1 MQNEKVTSLKDK
13 ILNAG
18 KKAKN
23 LGEKLGNSKLATK
36 IKECVKVLKGKISD
50 KLKKVLEHEKI
61 QKLLGK
67 VLRKNTDTIA
77 KGAEEAV
84 TETIEKNAETI
95 AKKAGSITAK
105 QAAKSFSVVSIVAD
119 FILGADDCRNIL
131 GIVEQKPS
139 ITERITAGLINSIP
153 SIIASLAEVITG
165 ASFGAAAGVGI
176 AMYVVSVIATV
187 IISIDSIRSAIIDL
201 ILKLLDSI
209 GVDVS
214 GIKKKRQDA
223 KDAVAAYNEKNGTNI
238 SIEEYN
244 NIMGYKSVQQKG
256 KEGTANAWSAAW
268 GYDSGTKNDI
278 KDKTSEVKLDNKK
291 SNKTRK
297 KLATIFSS
305 IWQSFGK
312 SDFNYYAEDED
323 GNELSGKEKLN
334 ANQLKF
340 ENLASE
346 IITSL
351 VTLLDQADPDVIS
364 DVYSNSH
371 DFVGF
376 VDSRNRLRKVFK
388 KGKEDPSTQFN
399 IDEEHASWKRIKAIA
414 GVCAIINEIFEP
426 LNDKATVTGIIVSK
440 MIPAYFT
447 SKGSD
452 SDVIDWANE
461 NVDNS
466 VYNLNMTQYDAEES
480 NYIGA
485 QAIGSETT
493 SGIEGVA
500 TNANANSKLSPIKG
514 KLAAI
519 FGKGKNLVSNIGDKV
534 KDTPFGKIGMKLS
547 EIIDNAISSITGGF
561 ENVEDMFKN
570 LSSKNKST
578 NESIDTLSLLP
589 IDKKYWKINLDKKNP
604 FLSSIFNFMESMNRV
619 VKAPFALAAASLGSG
634 LDTISSNVSESSG
647 NSSNNSNSGSNSGSD
662 NSNTN
667 STSSSGTKSGGM
679 LSKLAK
685 AGKSI
690 GKKVVS
696 AFKGLFGKGRDD
708 ESGYGD
714 DPYHIYQRD
723 YKGSFHTTGDSENQT
738 IADSGCGPAAAA
750 SLLRMYGKDG
760 DMNNAV
766 NYALNNK
773 YKEVDGGTYP
783 QYFNDYLNKNG
794 ISTNSNADNNDVV
807 DSLVHNKPVILMGR
821 DSTNSGKTPYG
832 SKYSHY
838 VVARG
843 LDKNGNVIVEDSED
857 KNGSTRYSLV
867 DTLKNSSVRI
877 TTGKGRYGRAKDNV
891 MDSYVGGVNSVM
903 SAAISNII
911 GNVAGSINLG
921 SSSNK
926 STGNNAA
933 NKVAGTKG
941 VNGKIGVSDDI
952 NTSCGYT
959 ADQLKAAIHSINAGC
974 SAEQFPEAA
983 IAIEQTKG
991 VNALFTIAVAVQEH
1005 GWDGPVGVNTT
1016 GANYGNWNVFN
1027 IEGSPNS
1034 SNGRWKDY
1042 DNLTDAFEGFGNL
1055 IMGDTYYGSGL
1066 TTPEKIG
1073 PLYCDEGWAGPVC
1086 QVAALIADHISGSG
1100 RGKNDSIIRPT
1111 FTKKFLNNV
1120 TSTISY
1126 YTNNVLSRLGATS
1139 NSSSSSNNSGTV
1151 SSGSANVD
1159 IDAETTIICGDSIT
1173 WGLSERTSL
1182 GDRAMGVISGTTDI
1196 NCQGSLGQTYQS
1208 QFKAHSDI
1216 IKNATDAIFFWGMNE
1231 VFANMDTESYFKR
1244 YQESIDTIL
1253 GYGGRNTSNTNVY
1266 ILTVIWVPDNS
1277 GYGGSFNAAAVEKF
1291 NETYIKPFAQSKGYT
1306 LIDIYEDSKNIP
1318 HEAGNVHPADYQK
1331 LYEIIKAHTSGN
1343 SVSTTSE
1350 SESDDSTTEE
1360 SGSGRGRAVVDR
1372 IKELKGNVNKNI
1384 ILGSKKSRKLL
1395 VTGKGYDKNVRRF
1408 IGNNGMEIGD
1418 TISDLNTVKKAS
1430 WWDKF
1435 KKYIK
1440 IGRIKK
1446 IGGIKKKINTSN
1458 TARGK
1463 WGRALEDTIEKAKET
1478 SKNDNAEVTE
1488 SDVISENDNGEENT
1502 KETTDTSSNSSS
1514 NSQATGLISLLG
1526 QYSNA
1531 LTRGVFG
1538 DFYDAL
1544 YGDTQVQGVNNNQG
1558 ITGSLTEGTAEENM
1572 KNMFKYMKSQGFSDN
1587 LAAGIL
1593 ANVRAESGFNPHI
1606 LNGGATGS
1614 IFDNQNKAYGLIQWY
1629 GSASRACL
1637 YNWCTANNCDPES
1650 LDGQTKWIVAQIK
1663 GINLENEENAANAS
1677 KFNGET
1683 GKNTMTYNW
1692 GYLKARGS
1700 FNTFNS
1706 YSIEEATKLWLECVE
1721 RCENIGSAL
1730 TTRIGYAKEIL
1741 KECTGSSDSDSDS
1754 GSGRG
1759 KEIIRKATSRNNK
1772 LGSGR
1777 AKLYSS
1783 ITNPATNIS
1792 NAITSA
1798 VNTAVKPSSSSSSSS
1813 SDSSDDDSS
1822 STDTEDE
1829 ESKDD
1834 EESEDT
1840 PTSSSSSSSG
1850 STTGAKT
1857 LLSKLASYT
1866 KATIKGVYGNFYDA
1880 LYGSEVE
1887 ESSGGDNNGGYTDGS
1902 GVIYA
1907 AAMVFEAMGRANPTF
1922 GYCWCCNRL
1931 FDLECRDGKKI
1942 DKVRPD
1948 CAGMMS
1954 AVAQYM
1960 GYYTYP
1966 SNRSTYTDTFHGLG
1980 YNVTN
1985 FWAQRICD
1993 KDGNVSPDW
2002 EYKDFDPNDRQPGDM
2017 LIRDDVGHI
2026 DMYVFTDTNGRVR
2039 GFNAGSGGFFPDGHC
2054 DSEGSG
2060 IEDSYKLAKYYL
2072 EHGNQLP
2079 TNDGSFGAG
2088 TIQDNEA
2095 LYVIRYKGSSGSGRG
2110 KEKNQNKKNISNTS
2124 TNEYKKASIDS
2135 GEHIKK
2141 VPWSVQQNIDKIG
2154 REGLKAYKNQTGRG
2168 ILKSL
2173 DDVKQNSINRK
2184 LFSTSS
2190 NNLSSSNISST
2201 NNNTRN
2207 NHLSKSS
2214 YIGENTL
2221 TTNTSIDLGQLINLI
2236 GIIANN
2242 SDKIDTVLQLLG
2254 AIATNTENTTTA
2266 VTNKNNKSSNTG
2278 GNGLSALR
2286 NALDSNSS
2294 GIDIA
2299 KAVYQIAQN

>member
-1 MQNEKVTSLKDK
+1 
-13 ILNAG
+13 
-18 KKAKN
+18 
-23 LGEKLGNSKLATK
+23 
-36 IKECVKVLKGKISD
+36 
-50 KLKKVLEHEKI
+50 
-61 QKLLGK
+61 
-67 VLRKNTDTIA
+67 
-77 KGAEEAV
+77 
-84 TETIEKNAETI
+84 
-95 AKKAGSITAK
+95 
-105 QAAKSFSVVSIVAD
+105 
-119 FILGADDCRNIL
+119 
-131 GIVEQKPS
+131 
-139 ITERITAGLINSIP
+139 
-153 SIIASLAEVITG
+153 
-165 ASFGAAAGVGI
+165 
-176 AMYVVSVIATV
+176 
-187 IISIDSIRSAIIDL
+187 
-201 ILKLLDSI
+201 
-209 GVDVS
+209 
-214 GIKKKRQDA
+214 
-223 KDAVAAYNEKNGTNI
+223 
-238 SIEEYN
+238 
-244 NIMGYKSVQQKG
+244 
-256 KEGTANAWSAAW
+256 
-268 GYDSGTKNDI
+268 
-278 KDKTSEVKLDNKK
+278 
-291 SNKTRK
+291 
-297 KLATIFSS
+297 
-305 IWQSFGK
+305 
-312 SDFNYYAEDED
+312 
-323 GNELSGKEKLN
+323 
-334 ANQLKF
+334 
-340 ENLASE
+340 
-346 IITSL
+346 
-351 VTLLDQADPDVIS
+351 
-364 DVYSNSH
+364 
-371 DFVGF
+371 
-376 VDSRNRLRKVFK
+376 
-388 KGKEDPSTQFN
+388 
-399 IDEEHASWKRIKAIA
+399 
-414 GVCAIINEIFEP
+414 
-426 LNDKATVTGIIVSK
+426 
-440 MIPAYFT
+440 
-447 SKGSD
+447 
-452 SDVIDWANE
+452 
-461 NVDNS
+461 
-466 VYNLNMTQYDAEES
+466 
-480 NYIGA
+480 
-485 QAIGSETT
+485 
-493 SGIEGVA
+493 
-500 TNANANSKLSPIKG
+500 
-514 KLAAI
+514 
-519 FGKGKNLVSNIGDKV
+519 
-534 KDTPFGKIGMKLS
+534 
-547 EIIDNAISSITGGF
+547 
-561 ENVEDMFKN
+561 
-570 LSSKNKST
+570 
-578 NESIDTLSLLP
+578 
-589 IDKKYWKINLDKKNP
+589 
-604 FLSSIFNFMESMNRV
+604 
-619 VKAPFALAAASLGSG
+619 
-634 LDTISSNVSESSG
+634 
-647 NSSNNSNSGSNSGSD
+647 
-662 NSNTN
+662 
-667 STSSSGTKSGGM
+667 
-679 LSKLAK
+679 
-685 AGKSI
+685 
-690 GKKVVS
+690 
-696 AFKGLFGKGRDD
+696 
-708 ESGYGD
+708 
-714 DPYHIYQRD
+714 
-723 YKGSFHTTGDSENQT
+723 
-738 IADSGCGPAAAA
+738 
-750 SLLRMYGKDG
+750 
-760 DMNNAV
+760 
-766 NYALNNK
+766 
-773 YKEVDGGTYP
+773 
-783 QYFNDYLNKNG
+783 
-794 ISTNSNADNNDVV
+794 
-807 DSLVHNKPVILMGR
+807 MGR

-843 LDKNGNVIVEDSED
+843 LDKDGNVIVEDSED
-857 KNGSTRYSLV
+857 KNGSTRYSLA
-867 DTLKNSSVRI
+867 DTLNNSSVRI

-1055 IMGDTYYGSGL
+1055 IMGDTYYGNGL

-1139 NSSSSSNNSGTV
+1139 SSSSSSNNSGTV

-1173 WGLSERTSL
+1173 WGLGARTSL
-1182 GDRAMGVISGTTDI
+1182 ADRAMGVISGTTDI
-1196 NCQGSLGQTYQS
+1196 NCQGSMGQTYQS

-1266 ILTVIWVPDNS
+1266 ILTVIWVPENS
-1277 GYGGSFNAAAVEKF
+1277 GMGGSFNAAAIEKF

-1350 SESDDSTTEE
+1350 SESDSDSTTEE

-1372 IKELKGNVNKNI
+1372 IKELKGNINKNI

-1502 KETTDTSSNSSS
+1502 KETTDTSSNSSA

-1606 LNGGATGS
+1606 LNGGATGG

-1741 KECTGSSDSDSDS
+1741 KECTGSSDSDS

-1759 KEIIRKATSRNNK
+1759 KEIIRKTTSRNNK

-1840 PTSSSSSSSG
+1840 STSSSSSSSG

-1887 ESSGGDNNGGYTDGS
+1887 ESSGDNNGGYTDGS

-2124 TNEYKKASIDS
+2124 TNGYKKASIDS

-2141 VPWSVQQNIDKIG
+2141 VPWSVQQNIDRIG

-2190 NNLSSSNISST
+2190 NNLLSSNISST